1 MTTFVDK
8 SIPVL
13 DKGFIRVIDIMGNDS
28 AIVQAAR
35 VSYGD
40 GTKTINEDKGLINY
54 LIKHQH
60 TSPFEMC
67 EIKLH
72 IKLPIF
78 IARQWI
84 RHRTANVNE
93 VSARY
98 SVLPEEFYIPA
109 LENIKP
115 QAQNNKQ
122 GRSGELDA
130 AEAREI
136 QAKILEHSKK
146 SYSFYKELLGDEN
159 AEDGIARELARMSL
173 PVNMYTEWY
182 WKIDLHNLMHF
193 VKLRI
198 HPHAQYEIRV
208 YAEALLEIIKEWCP
222 FVYGAFVEHVLEAKK
237 LSKTQIEAVKL
248 ALNGGVTLA
257 QGSLSKREFEELKAI
272 FTIQID

>member
-1 MTTFVDK
+1 MIGKTYNL
-8 SIPVL
+8 L
-13 DKGFIRVIDIMGNDS
+13 DSGFIKIIDLMGSDS

-40 GTKTINEDKGLINY
+40 GTKTQREDEGLIRY
-54 LIKHQH
+54 LMKHQH

-93 VSARY
+93 ISARY
-98 SVLPEEFYIPA
+98 SILPEEFYIPS

-122 GRSGELDA
+122 GRAGEIDEN
-130 AEAREI
+130 EAKEI
-136 QAKILEHSKK
+136 QEKIINHSKN
-146 SYSFYKELLGDEN
+146 SYGFYKELLGNDEN
-159 AEDGIARELARMSL
+159 EDGIARELARMSL

-182 WKIDLHNLMHF
+182 WKIDLHNLLHF
-193 VKLRI
+193 IKLRI

-208 YAEALLEIIKEWCP
+208 YAQALLEIVKEWCP
-222 FVYGAFVEHVLEAKK
+222 FVYGAFVEYVLNAKT
-237 LSKTQIEAVKL
+237 LSKSQIETVKL
-248 ALNGGVTLA
+248 ALSGGKLE
-257 QGSLSKREFEELKAI
+257 QGSLSKREFEELKTI
-272 FTIQID
+272 FE

>member
-1 MTTFVDK
+1 MIGKTY
-8 SIPVL
+8 PVL
-13 DKGFIRVIDIMGNDS
+13 DSGFIKIVDLMGSDN

-40 GTKTINEDKGLINY
+40 GTKTVNEDKGLINY

-115 QAQNNKQ
+115 QAKNNKQ
-122 GRSGELDA
+122 GRNGEIEEETA
-130 AEAREI
+130 KEI
-136 QAKILEHSKK
+136 QEKILAHSKS
-146 SYSFYKELLGDEN
+146 SYAFYKELLGEN
-159 AEDGIARELARMSL
+159 PDNEGIARELARMCL

-193 VKLRI
+193 IKLRI

-237 LSKTQIEAVKL
+237 LSKSQIDVVKL
-248 ALNGGVTLA
+248 ALKGKNLE
-257 QGSLSKREFEELKAI
+257 QGSLSKREFEELKAV
-272 FTIQID
+272 FE

>member
-1 MTTFVDK
+1 MINKTYNL
-8 SIPVL
+8 L
-13 DKGFIRVIDIMGNDS
+13 DNGFIKIVDIMGNDN

-35 VSYGD
+35 VSYGE
-40 GTKTINEDKGLINY
+40 GTKTQREDEGLIRY
-54 LIKHQH
+54 LMKHQH

-72 IKLPIF
+72 IKLPMF

-93 VSARY
+93 ISARY
-98 SVLPEEFYIPA
+98 SILPEEFYIPE

-115 QAQNNKQ
+115 QAKNNKQ
-122 GRSGELDA
+122 GRGGEFEEK
-130 AEAREI
+130 EANEI
-136 QAKILEHSKK
+136 QAKILEHSKQ
-146 SYSFYKELLGDEN
+146 SYAFYKELLGDEN
-159 AEDGIARELARMSL
+159 EEEGIARELARMSL

-222 FVYGAFVEHVLEAKK
+222 FVYGAFVEYILGAKT
-237 LSKTQIEAVKL
+237 LSKTQIDVIKNAISSGKL
-248 ALNGGVTLA
+248 E
-257 QGSLSKREFEELKAI
+257 QSSLSKRDFEELKTI
-272 FTIQID
+272 FSVQ